1 VDPTKRY
8 GVIHGGAS
16 TIKAHPWFKG
26 FSFDDLLNR
35 RIKVY
40 CYTQATMTASRLH
53 DAAAVADH

>member
-40 CYTQATMTASRLH
+40 IVTQAAPRLH
-53 DAAAVADH
+53 DAAVADH